1 MLEHT
6 HSLIPADDVTRAVC
20 DAFAVVMLTHAA
32 QLPSVA
38 ASRCAGRACTQGKPA
53 VWFQPPQP
61 SARRPRA
68 AGLRVHAQSPE
79 QLRAEYERLLATD
92 PAAAEAMRRQA
103 EAYQKALSTP
113 EAQQEMAAMT
123 HFLSNPALKEKLAAM
138 KDDPEFADFF
148 EALKTQG
155 ALHSTAAASQIWRA
169 VSFIHTAVC

>member
-1 MLEHT
+1 
-6 HSLIPADDVTRAVC
+6 
-20 DAFAVVMLTHAA
+20 
-32 QLPSVA
+32 
-38 ASRCAGRACTQGKPA
+38 
-53 VWFQPPQP
+53 
-61 SARRPRA
+61 
-68 AGLRVHAQSPE
+68 
-79 QLRAEYERLLATD
+79 
-92 PAAAEAMRRQA
+92 MRRQA